1 MTHGEQRLWLIQQ
14 LLNERNDAAGVQIP
28 EDEQGQK
35 DLLRGLMNI
44 RMPDPIDAEFL
55 RIQDEYLTEENL
67 AEGVVKIE
75 DLTPIKADN
84 RLYIWQGDMS
94 RLAVDAVTL
103 PANSGFTGCY
113 QYLHNCLDNILGS
126 KAGIELRLFTIYYP
140 YGRSYRSG
148 SADQRKR
155 TAAGFLLQ
163 IYHGTGGSERYQDSR
178 IVLYFHRCIHVS
190 ESAGGRDCCRN
201 CSEISGGNQQ
211 SD

>member
-75 DLTPIKADN
+75 DLTPIK
-84 RLYIWQGDMS
+84 LII
-94 RLAVDAVTL
+94 
-103 PANSGFTGCY
+103 GF
-113 QYLHNCLDNILGS
+113 
-126 KAGIELRLFTIYYP
+126 
-140 YGRSYRSG
+140 
-148 SADQRKR
+148 
-155 TAAGFLLQ
+155 
-163 IYHGTGGSERYQDSR
+163 
-178 IVLYFHRCIHVS
+178 
-190 ESAGGRDCCRN
+190 
-201 CSEISGGNQQ
+201 ISGREICPGLPLTLLHYQPTPDSQDAINIYTIVWITFLVRKQGL
-211 SD
+211 S